1 MISLRTSPASD
12 ALKLA
17 ILQQVAVM
25 ILAAGI
31 MDGGGIFLVAFFA
44 LFAYWG
50 GVLLIRARRPHGFTK
65 TDLFLFRWGYFL
77 LCVVSFFL
85 AQFIWKLRGYVA

>member
-17 ILQQVAVM
+17 VLQQVAVI

-31 MDGGGIFLVAFFA
+31 MDGGGMFLVALFA
-44 LFAYWG
+44 LIAYWG
-50 GVLLIRARRPHGFTK
+50 GVWLISARRPHGFTK
-65 TDLFLFRWGYFL
+65 TDLFLFRWGFFM
-77 LCVVSFFL
+77 LCVVSYFL
-85 AQFIWKLRGYVA
+85 AQFIWKFRGYVA